1 MENRVLE
8 YRSICLV
15 LWNFGTRILSE
26 TVLTVE
32 KTIFRKTRKKDTIWL
47 TARSYTVRHYL
58 RQIWKCKEISG
69 FPYAAFQWRIL
80 TSDFSCH
87 GLSPSHV
94 LEHGTSG
101 YVCILEEYGSVSW
114 NFSTAIRLISH
125 SVGISHTLLPKP
137 TRSVYEKLNVTFGT
151 PLVDLIEYPSRGIM
165 IFISLVNIVLVV
177 L

>member
-1 MENRVLE
+1 MQNYRENSL
-8 YRSICLV
+8 L
-15 LWNFGTRILSE
+15 
-26 TVLTVE
+26 
-32 KTIFRKTRKKDTIWL
+32 
-47 TARSYTVRHYL
+47 
-58 RQIWKCKEISG
+58 
-69 FPYAAFQWRIL
+69 FQEHLIVCSVDQE
-80 TSDFSCH
+80 SDISCH

-165 IFISLVNIVLVV
+165 IFTSLVNIVLVV